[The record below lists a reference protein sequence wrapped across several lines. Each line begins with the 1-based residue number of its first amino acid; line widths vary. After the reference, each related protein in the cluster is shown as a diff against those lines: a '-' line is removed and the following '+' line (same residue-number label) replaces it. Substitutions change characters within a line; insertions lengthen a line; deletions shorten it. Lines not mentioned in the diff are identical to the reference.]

1 MTVERPSPEAM
12 SARSRAAEVVDLL
25 ALAIVRLH
33 ATRPAERE
41 VSLGFSPPERVH
53 TNATQRGV

>member
-12 SARSRAAEVVDLL
+12 SARSRADEVADLL

-33 ATRPAERE
+33 ATLPTERE
-41 VSLGFSPPERVH
+41 VSLGFSAPERLH
-53 TNATQRGV
+53 TTPSQLGV